1 MGTWTYKV
9 EGMSCEHCVNAITS
23 EVTAVAG
30 VMAVGVD
37 LAAGT
42 VTVAGDGPDDGAIRA
57 AIDEAGYAV
66 VG

>member
-1 MGTWTYKV
+1 MGTWIYKV

-42 VTVAGDGPDDGAIRA
+42 VTVAGDGADDGAIRA

>member
-42 VTVAGDGPDDGAIRA
+42 VTVAGDGADDGAIRA